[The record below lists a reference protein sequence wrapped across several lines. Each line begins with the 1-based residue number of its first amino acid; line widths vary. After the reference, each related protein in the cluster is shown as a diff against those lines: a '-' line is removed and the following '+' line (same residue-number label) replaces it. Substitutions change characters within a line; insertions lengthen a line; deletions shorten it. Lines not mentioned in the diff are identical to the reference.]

1 MTDPHPDTYPE
12 SQPETQPGA
21 SYDFEQTSASTQ
33 AASASTGGNRT
44 LLWVVGGVLLFALF
58 GCIVASVPALWL
70 SARNDRTATASNV
83 SPGAVRAVNEPV
95 ALPQPRVVIATPE
108 GGVDYETAVLAS
120 IYQQVNPSVVNVT
133 VLGRGDTLLPDEHP
147 PRGIDPDDLL
157 EVSSGSGFIWD
168 SLGHVVTNNH
178 VVEDAEELQVTFS
191 DGTVAIADLIGS
203 DADSDLAVLRIE
215 PDGYVLAPVAVGNM
229 DDVQVGMRVA
239 AIGNPFGLEG
249 TLTSGI
255 VSAIGRSIP
264 ARGGF
269 SIPDSIQTD
278 AAINP
283 GNSGGPLL
291 NEQGELIGVNAQI
304 RSEVRANSGVGFA
317 IPVSIVERVVPSI
330 IESGRYL
337 HSYMGVSGG
346 TLSPLCADELGVSK
360 NLRGAVINQV
370 LSGTP
375 ASRAGL
381 RGGDDPVD
389 TVYPSICPEAAGGDI
404 IVAIDGSPVTNF
416 DDVLS
421 YLQRYTSPGDTVIL
435 TIWRDGETLEVDMTL
450 QERPE

>member
-1 MTDPHPDTYPE
+1 MADANTGTNAGTGSDIE
-12 SQPETQPGA
+12 SGTISGTNTISRVPTKAG
-21 SYDFEQTSASTQ
+21 S
-33 AASASTGGNRT
+33 NRT
-44 LLWVVGGVLLFALF
+44 LLWVLGGALLFVLF
-58 GCIVASVPALWL
+58 GCMLVTVPAMWL
-70 SARNDRTATASNV
+70 TTRSEVTQSSSV
-83 SPGAVRAVNEPV
+83 SPGTVRAVNEPV
-95 ALPQPRVVIATPE
+95 TLPEPRVVVATPE
-108 GGVDYETAVLAS
+108 GGVDYETAVLAG
-120 IYQQVNPSVVNVT
+120 IYEQVNPSVVNVT
-133 VLGRGDTLLPDEHP
+133 VLGRGDSLLPDNHSP
-147 PRGIDPDDLL
+147 SGIDPDDLL
-157 EVSSGSGFIWD
+157 EVSSGSGFVWD
-168 SLGHVVTNNH
+168 TFGHIVTNNH
-178 VVEDAEELQVTFS
+178 VVEDAEQLQITFS
-191 DGTVAIADLIGS
+191 DGAVTVAELVGTDV
-203 DADSDLAVLRIE
+203 DSDLAVLRFDPE
-215 PDGYVLAPVAVGNM
+215 GFALAPIPVGSM
-229 DDVQVGMRVA
+229 DDVYVGMRVA

-330 IESGRYL
+330 IETGEYR

-346 TLSPLCADELGVSK
+346 TLSPICAEELGVSK
-360 NLRGAVINQV
+360 TLRGAVIGQV
-370 LSGTP
+370 ISGTP

-381 RGGDDPVD
+381 RGGDEPID
-389 TVYPSICPEAAGGDI
+389 TIYPSICPQSAGGDI
-404 IVAIDGSPVTNF
+404 IVSIDDTPVTTF

-421 YLQRYTSPGDTVIL
+421 YLQGYTSPDDTVTL
-435 TIWRDGETLEVDMTL
+435 TVWRDGEMMDVDLTLA
-450 QERPE
+450 ERPE